1 MVQGNN
7 YSLNEDSNDFNEP
20 KLVIDEDVPP
30 NKFPFLS
37 KPKDVGAQQL
47 ASATLLRSGE
57 QLAKIHFPPNQSFI
71 VTPTEATRF
80 TNLEITCNNTQ
91 VSAWKLVDI
100 LGNVNNQNKESV
112 SPPRGLSPK

>member
-1 MVQGNN
+1 MEGNSQQFLQQLIAMKKRNLVVQGNN
-7 YSLNEDSNDFNEP
+7 YSLIEDSDDFNEP

-37 KPKDVGAQQL
+37 KPLDAGAQQL

-80 TNLEITCNNTQ
+80 TNLEITC
-91 VSAWKLVDI
+91 KPKPKYPP
-100 LGNVNNQNKESV
+100 GNW
-112 SPPRGLSPK
+112 